1 MFALDNSY
9 LYYIPLVLQGICAIH
24 CIRNGH
30 QQKWLWVIIIL
41 PVIGCIAYLYSEVLS
56 GRRMR
61 QPNIDVKAIIN
72 PGVKYKRLEEQLRF
86 SDTFANRIKLADAY
100 LEGGYT
106 QKAIELYEASLT
118 GAFAENEHVLQQ
130 LIIAYNQSERYD
142 DTIATAQKI
151 YKLPQFIR
159 SRSHI
164 LYAIALEKTGK
175 NEQAEAEFKLMK
187 GRYSYFEQRYEYA
200 LFLIRNNRHQDAA
213 DILADMLE
221 EQPHLTPVERKN
233 NRKWFN
239 YANAELKKLQSG
251 KFA

>member
-1 MFALDNSY
+1 MFFADNSY
-9 LYYIPLVLQGICAIH
+9 LYYIPFILQGICAIH

-30 QQKWLWVIIIL
+30 QQKWLWVIIVL
-41 PVIGCIAYLYSEVLS
+41 PVIGCIAYLYSEVIS

-61 QPNIDVKAIIN
+61 QPNIDVKAMLN

-100 LEGGYT
+100 LQGGFT
-106 QKAIELYEASLT
+106 QQAIELYEASLT
-118 GAFAENEHVLQQ
+118 GAFEENEHVLQQ
-130 LIIAYNQSERYD
+130 LIVAYTQSERYD
-142 DTIATAQKI
+142 DAIATAKKI

-164 LYAIALEKTGK
+164 LYAIALEKTG
-175 NEQAEAEFKLMK
+175 NIAQAETEFKLMK

-200 LFLIRNNRHQDAA
+200 LFLSRNDRSADAA

-221 EQPHLTPVERKN
+221 EQQHLTPVERKS

-239 YANAELKKLQSG
+239 YAGAELKKLHS
-251 KFA
+251 KKIA